1 MHTPVL
7 NPKYV
12 TDENGERVAVIIS
25 LAEYEELTELLEDLD
40 DAAVVEQRRD
50 ERSIPHADAMR
61 LVREDVALPD

>member
-40 DAAVVEQRRD
+40 DAAVVEQRRE
-50 ERSIPHADAMR
+50 ERGIPHADAMR

>member
-25 LAEYEELTELLEDLD
+25 LAEFEEVSELLEDLA
-40 DAAVVEQRRD
+40 DAAEIGPRRE
-50 ERSIPHADAMR
+50 ERGIPHADAMR
-61 LVREDVALPD
+61 LVREDIAIPD